1 MLFDSAAFLK
11 NVTTAAGVYQMLDVN
26 DVVIYVGKAK
36 NLKKRL
42 ASYFRSNITNG
53 KTRVL
58 VSKIVNIKVIVT
70 NTETEALILENDL
83 IKHHMPKYNVLLRDD
98 KSYPF
103 IFISEHRHPRITSH
117 RGAKKAKGKYF
128 GPYPNSG
135 AVRES
140 LHLMQK
146 IFPIRQCEDAYY
158 RNRSRPCLQYQL
170 KRCLAPCVAG
180 KVSDEDYANEVKL
193 AGLFL
198 AGDSQKV
205 LGQLVEKMEAAS
217 HALNFEA
224 AARYRDQLT
233 ALRKVQEQQ
242 WINSDQTDVDVVGFN
257 YEHGI
262 ACFHLLFIRNG
273 KVLGSRSY
281 YPKIPKGTESA
292 ELYSAFIL
300 QFYLNSSAGRQIPRQ
315 VLHNCDTLDQQGI
328 GEALSSEAGYKV
340 QLHHNT
346 RGERAKLVD
355 MAQRNARIG
364 LESKLAQKGT
374 QLQRITALEQALD
387 SDKKITRMECFD
399 ISHTSGQQTVA
410 SCVVFDRE
418 GPAKAQYRKFNIEGI
433 TPGDDYAAMRQALSR
448 RFAKANDAQLIPDV
462 LFIDGGKG
470 QLTEAEE
477 VIAQYQE
484 HLPKIPLLLGV
495 AKGEGRKPGLETLIV
510 GSTREIIDLENDNA
524 ALHLI
529 QHIRDESHR
538 FAITGHRARRAKV
551 KNTSTLESIP
561 GVGPKRRQALI
572 KYLGGMQELKK
583 ASREEIAKVPG
594 VSAELAAII
603 FDSLNH

>member
-1 MLFDSAAFLK
+1 MFDHASFLK
-11 NVTTAAGVYQMLDVN
+11 NVTSEAGVYQMLDV
-26 DVVIYVGKAK
+26 DKVIIYVGKAK

-42 ASYFRSNITNG
+42 ASYFRSNISNG

-58 VSKIVNIKVIVT
+58 VSKIDDVKIIVT
-70 NTETEALILENDL
+70 GSETEALILENDL

-103 IFISEHRHPRITSH
+103 IFVSAHKHPRITSH
-117 RGAKKAKGKYF
+117 RGAKKAKGRYF

-180 KVSDEDYANEVKL
+180 KVSEDEYDNEVKL
-193 AGLFL
+193 AEMFL
-198 AGDSQKV
+198 AGDSKKV
-205 LGQLVEKMEAAS
+205 LTHVIDKMEQAS
-217 HALNFEA
+217 LALNFEA
-224 AARYRDQLT
+224 AARYRDQLS

-242 WINSDQTDVDVVGFN
+242 WINSDQSDVDVVGFD
-257 YEHGI
+257 YQHGI

-281 YPKIPKGTESA
+281 YPKIPKHTETE

-300 QFYLNSSAGRQIPRQ
+300 QFYLNSTAGRQIPRQ
-315 VLHNCDTLDQQGI
+315 ILHNSNELANEAIGQALTL
-328 GEALSSEAGYKV
+328 EANYKV
-340 QLHHNT
+340 SLHANT
-346 RGERAKLVD
+346 RGERAKLVE
-355 MAQRNARIG
+355 MAQRNARVG

-374 QLQRITALEQALD
+374 QLQRVTALEKALD
-387 SDKKITRMECFD
+387 SNQPIKRMECFD

-433 TPGDDYAAMRQALSR
+433 TGGDDYAAMNQALTR
-448 RFAKANDAQLIPDV
+448 RFAKVKDPALVPDI

-470 QLTEAEE
+470 QLTEAEN
-477 VIAQYQE
+477 VISSYQE
-484 HLPKIPLLLGV
+484 TLPKIPLLVGV
-495 AKGEGRKPGLETLIV
+495 AKGEGRKAGLETLML
-510 GSTREIIDLENDNA
+510 GYSREIISLANDNP

-551 KNTSTLESIP
+551 KNTSTLEQVA

-572 KYLGGMQELKK
+572 KYLGGMQGLKQ
-583 ASREEIAKVPG
+583 ASSAEIAKVPG
-594 VSAELAAII
+594 ISQDLAQVI
-603 FDSLNH
+603 FDSINDR

>member
-1 MLFDSAAFLK
+1 MLFDSESFLK
-11 NVTTAAGVYQMLDVN
+11 NVTTQAGVYQMFDSE

-42 ASYFRSNITNG
+42 SSYFRINITNG

-58 VSKIVNIKVIVT
+58 VSKIVDIKVIVT
-70 NTETEALILENDL
+70 ASETEALILENDL

-103 IFISEHRHPRITSH
+103 IFISDHTHPRITSH
-117 RGAKKAKGKYF
+117 RGAKKAKGQYF

-158 RNRSRPCLQYQL
+158 RNRTRPCLQYQL
-170 KRCLAPCVAG
+170 KRCLAPCIPTLVNE
-180 KVSDEDYANEVKL
+180 DEYANQVKL
-193 AGLFL
+193 ATLFL
-198 AGDSQKV
+198 SGDSQSV
-205 LGQLVEKMEAAS
+205 LDEVIHNMEQAS
-217 HALNFEA
+217 QSLNFEA

-233 ALRKVQEQQ
+233 SLRKVQEQQ
-242 WINSDQTDVDVVGFN
+242 WINSDQSDVDVIGFN

-262 ACFHLLFIRNG
+262 ACFHILFIRNG

-281 YPKIPKGTESA
+281 YPKIPKGTDTD

-300 QFYLNSSAGRQIPRQ
+300 QFYLNAAAGRQIPRQ
-315 VLHNCDTLDQQGI
+315 VLHNAESLD
-328 GEALSSEAGYKV
+328 EKVLEEVLTNEAGYKV
-340 QLHHNT
+340 SLFTNT

-355 MAQRNARIG
+355 MANRNARIG

-374 QLQRITALEQALD
+374 QLQRITALEKAIDNGSKVL
-387 SDKKITRMECFD
+387 RMECFD

-418 GPAKAQYRKFNIEGI
+418 GPAKSQYRKFNIDGI
-433 TPGDDYAAMRQALSR
+433 TPGDDYAAMNQALSR
-448 RFAKANDAQLIPDV
+448 RFAKANDAAVIPDI
-462 LFIDGGKG
+462 LFIDGGRG
-470 QLTEAEE
+470 QLSEAEA
-477 VIAQYQE
+477 VMAKYQDS
-484 HLPKIPLLLGV
+484 LPKMPLLIGV
-495 AKGEGRKPGLETLIV
+495 AKGEGRKAGLETLFV
-510 GSTREIIDLENDNA
+510 GITRETIDLENDNP

-572 KYLGGMQELKK
+572 QNMGGLTQLKK
-583 ASREEIAKVPG
+583 ASSAEISKVPG
-594 VSAELAAII
+594 ISPELAQVI
-603 FDSLNH
+603 FDTLNH

>member
-1 MLFDSAAFLK
+1 MFDPQFFLK
-11 NVTTAAGVYQMLDVN
+11 NVSTDAGVYRMFDA
-26 DVVIYVGKAK
+26 DEDVIYVGKAK
-36 NLKKRL
+36 NLRKRL
-42 ASYFRSNITNG
+42 ASYFRTNLTNG

-58 VSKIVNIKVIVT
+58 VSKIADIKVIVT
-70 NTETEALILENDL
+70 ATETEALILENDL

-103 IFISEHRHPRITSH
+103 IFVSDHKHPRITTH
-117 RGAKKAKGKYF
+117 RGAKKAKGQYF

-146 IFPIRQCEDAYY
+146 IFPIRQCEDGYY

-170 KRCLAPCVAG
+170 KRCLAPCVPNL
-180 KVSDEDYANEVKL
+180 VSDEDYRNEVKL
-193 AGLFL
+193 AKMFL
-198 AGDSQKV
+198 SGDSQQV
-205 LGQLVEKMEAAS
+205 LSAVVDNMDKAS
-217 HALNFEA
+217 ADLNFES

-242 WINSDQTDVDVVGFN
+242 WINSDQSDVDVVGFC
-257 YEHGI
+257 YQHSI

-281 YPKIPKGTESA
+281 YPKIPKGTDEA

-300 QFYLNSSAGRQIPRQ
+300 QFYLNSTAGRQIPRQ
-315 VLHNCDTLDQQGI
+315 ILHQGSDLDNESI
-328 GEALSSEAGYKV
+328 GEALSQEAQYKV
-340 QLHHNT
+340 SLHANT
-346 RGERAKLVD
+346 RGERAKLVA
-355 MAQRNARIG
+355 MAQRNAQIG

-374 QLQRITALEQALD
+374 QLQRVSALEKALD
-387 SDKKITRMECFD
+387 SNQAIKRMECFD

-433 TPGDDYAAMRQALSR
+433 TGGDDYAAMNQALSR
-448 RFAKANDAQLIPDV
+448 RFANVTDIELVPDI

-470 QLTEAEE
+470 QLSEAEQ
-477 VIAQYQE
+477 VISKYQE
-484 HLPKIPLLLGV
+484 SLPKIPLLVGV
-495 AKGEGRKPGLETLIV
+495 AKGEGRKAGLETLML
-510 GSTREIIDLENDNA
+510 GYTREVIPLENDNP

-551 KNTSTLESIP
+551 KKTSTLEGIA

-572 KYLGGMQELKK
+572 KFMGGMQGLKQASADEL
-583 ASREEIAKVPG
+583 AKVPG
-594 VSAELAAII
+594 ISHDLAQVI
-603 FDSLNH
+603 FDKLKQ

>member
-1 MLFDSAAFLK
+1 LFDNESFLK
-11 NVTTAAGVYQMLDVN
+11 NVTTQAGVYQMYNSEDVI
-26 DVVIYVGKAK
+26 IYVGKAK

-42 ASYFRSNITNG
+42 ASYFRANITNG

-58 VSKIVNIKVIVT
+58 VSKIVDIKVIVT
-70 NTETEALILENDL
+70 ASETQALILENDL

-103 IFISEHRHPRITSH
+103 IFISDHKHPRMTSH
-117 RGAKKAKGKYF
+117 RGAKKAKGKYY

-158 RNRSRPCLQYQL
+158 RNRTRPCLQHQL
-170 KRCLAPCVAG
+170 KRCLAPCIPSL
-180 KVSDEDYANEVKL
+180 VSEDEYASEVKL
-193 AGLFL
+193 AALFL
-198 AGDSQKV
+198 SGDSQRV
-205 LGQLVEKMEAAS
+205 LDQVIKNMEKAS
-217 HALNFEA
+217 QSLNFEA

-233 ALRKVQEQQ
+233 SLRKVQEQQ

-257 YEHGI
+257 YNHGI
-262 ACFHLLFIRNG
+262 ACFHILFIRNG

-281 YPKIPKGTESA
+281 YPKIPKDTDTD

-300 QFYLNSSAGRQIPRQ
+300 QFYLNTAAGRQIPRQ
-315 VLHNCDTLDQQGI
+315 ILHNAVNLDEKI
-328 GEALSSEAGYKV
+328 VAEVLTNEAGYKV
-340 QLHHNT
+340 NLFTNT

-355 MAQRNARIG
+355 MANRNARIG

-374 QLQRITALEQALD
+374 QLQRITALEKAIDNGGKVL
-387 SDKKITRMECFD
+387 RMECFD

-418 GPAKAQYRKFNIEGI
+418 GPAKSQYRKFNIEGI
-433 TPGDDYAAMRQALSR
+433 TPGDDYAAMNQALTR
-448 RFAKANDAQLIPDV
+448 RFSKANDAAFIPDV
-462 LFIDGGKG
+462 LFIDGGRG
-470 QLTEAEE
+470 QLSEAEA
-477 VIAQYQE
+477 VMAKYQE
-484 HLPKIPLLLGV
+484 TLPKMPLLIGV
-495 AKGEGRKPGLETLIV
+495 AKGEGRKAGLETLFI
-510 GSTREIIDLENDNA
+510 GITRETIDLENDNP

-561 GVGPKRRQALI
+561 GIGPKRRQALI
-572 KYLGGMQELKK
+572 QNMGGLIPLKQ
-583 ASREEIAKVPG
+583 ASRDEIAKVPG
-594 VSAELAAII
+594 ISAELAQII
-603 FDSLNH
+603 FDTLNS

>member
-1 MLFDSAAFLK
+1 LFDSKFFLK
-11 NVTTAAGVYQMLDVN
+11 NVTTQAGVYQMFDSEDVI
-26 DVVIYVGKAK
+26 IYVGKAK

-42 ASYFRSNITNG
+42 ASYFRENITNG

-58 VSKIVNIKVIVT
+58 VSKIVDIKIIVT
-70 NTETEALILENDL
+70 ASETEALILENDL
-83 IKHHMPKYNVLLRDD
+83 IKHHLPKYNVLLRDD

-103 IFISEHRHPRITSH
+103 IFISDHKHPKITSH

-146 IFPIRQCEDAYY
+146 IFPIRQCDDAYY

-170 KRCLAPCVAG
+170 KRCLAPCIDG
-180 KVSDEDYANEVKL
+180 LVSEEEYASEVKL

-198 AGDSQKV
+198 SGDSQYV
-205 LGQLVEKMEAAS
+205 LDQVIGKMEKAS
-217 HALNFEA
+217 ETLQFES

-242 WINSDQTDVDVVGFN
+242 WINGDQSDVDVIGFN
-257 YEHGI
+257 YDHGI
-262 ACFHLLFIRNG
+262 ACFHILFIRNG

-281 YPKIPKGTESA
+281 YPKIPKGTDSD

-300 QFYLNSSAGRQIPRQ
+300 QFYLNTSAGRQIPRQ
-315 VLHNCDTLDQQGI
+315 VLHNASELDNAVI
-328 GEALSSEAGYKV
+328 GEALSGEAGYKV
-340 QLHHNT
+340 SLFANT
-346 RGERAKLVD
+346 RGERAKLVE

-374 QLQRITALEQALD
+374 QLQRITALEKVID
-387 SDKKITRMECFD
+387 TDNKIARMECFD

-418 GPAKAQYRKFNIEGI
+418 GPAKGQYRKFNIDGI
-433 TPGDDYAAMRQALSR
+433 TPGDDYAAMNQALSR
-448 RFAKANDAQLIPDV
+448 RFAKANDATLIPDI
-462 LFIDGGKG
+462 LFIDGGRG
-470 QLTEAEE
+470 QLSEAEA
-477 VIAQYQE
+477 VMAKYQE
-484 HLPKIPLLLGV
+484 TLPKMPLLIGV
-495 AKGEGRKPGLETLIV
+495 AKGEGRKAGLETLFV
-510 GSTREIIDLENDNA
+510 GITREIIDLESDNP

-538 FAITGHRARRAKV
+538 FAITGHRARRGKV

-561 GVGPKRRQALI
+561 GIGPKRRQ
-572 KYLGGMQELKK
+572 
-583 ASREEIAKVPG
+583 S
-594 VSAELAAII
+594 
-603 FDSLNH
+603 

>member
-1 MLFDSAAFLK
+1 VFDSEFFLK
-11 NVTTAAGVYQMLDVN
+11 NTTSSPGVYQMLN
-26 DVVIYVGKAK
+26 AKQEVIYVGKAK

-42 ASYFRSNITNG
+42 ASYFRVNISEG

-58 VSKIVNIKVIVT
+58 VTKIDDIKIIVT
-70 NTETEALILENDL
+70 ETETEALILENDL

-103 IFISEHRHPRITSH
+103 IFISEHQHPRITVH
-117 RGAKKAKGKYF
+117 RGAKKAKGQYF

-146 IFPIRQCEDAYY
+146 IFQVRQCDDSYY
-158 RNRSRPCLQYQL
+158 RNRSRPCLQHQL
-170 KRCLAPCVAG
+170 NRCLAPCVA
-180 KVSDEDYANEVKL
+180 KVADDDYQQEVKL
-193 AGLFL
+193 ASLFL
-198 AGDSQKV
+198 SGESKQV
-205 LGQLVEKMEAAS
+205 LGQVVSQMEQAS
-217 HALNFEA
+217 ADLAFEQ

-242 WINSDQTDVDVVGFN
+242 WINSDQTDVDVIGFD
-257 YEHGI
+257 YRHGI
-262 ACFHLLFIRNG
+262 ACFHMLFIRHG

-281 YPKIPKGTESA
+281 YPKTPKGTEVG
-292 ELYSAFIL
+292 ELYQAFMM

-315 VLHNCDTLDQQGI
+315 ILHQCDTLDHAMIEQVLIKQ
-328 GEALSSEAGYKV
+328 AGYNV
-340 QLHHNT
+340 TLFNNT
-346 RGERAKLVD
+346 RGERAKLVQLAD
-355 MAQRNARIG
+355 KNAQIG

-374 QLQRITALEQALD
+374 VLQRITALEQVLD
-387 SDKKITRMECFD
+387 LNDKVQRMECFD

-433 TPGDDYAAMRQALSR
+433 TGGDDYAAMKQALTR
-448 RFAKANDAQLIPDV
+448 RFAKVRDPQLIPDI

-470 QLTEAEE
+470 QLTQAEE
-477 VIAQYQE
+477 VMSLYE
-484 HLPKIPLLLGV
+484 ERLPKMPLLIGV
-495 AKGEGRKPGLETLIV
+495 AKGEGRKLGLETLFV
-510 GSTREIIDLENDNA
+510 GNSREIVSLPNDSP

-551 KNTSTLESIP
+551 KKTSTLESIA
-561 GVGPKRRQALI
+561 GIGPKKRQTLI
-572 KYLGGMQELKK
+572 KYMGGLVELKK
-583 ASREEIAKVPG
+583 ASVAEISKVPG
-594 VSAELAAII
+594 ISKELAQLV
-603 FDSLNH
+603 FDSLKH

>member
-1 MLFDSAAFLK
+1 MFDSQSFLK
-11 NVTTAAGVYQMLDVN
+11 NVTTSAGVYQMFDV
-26 DVVIYVGKAK
+26 DGVIIYVGKAK

-58 VSKIVNIKVIVT
+58 VSKIADVKVIVT
-70 NTETEALILENDL
+70 ASETEALILENDL

-103 IFISEHRHPRITSH
+103 IFVSDHKHPRITSH
-117 RGAKKAKGKYF
+117 RGAKKAKGKYY

-158 RNRSRPCLQYQL
+158 RNRSRPCLQHQL
-170 KRCLAPCVAG
+170 KRCLAPCVEG
-180 KVSDEDYANEVKL
+180 LVSDEDYASEVKL
-193 AGLFL
+193 AGMFL
-198 AGDSQKV
+198 SGNSQNVLDKV
-205 LGQLVEKMEAAS
+205 IEKMEQAS
-217 HALNFEA
+217 QSLQFEA

-242 WINSDQTDVDVVGFN
+242 WINSDQSDVDVIGFN
-257 YEHGI
+257 YDHGI
-262 ACFHLLFIRNG
+262 ACFHTLFIRNG

-281 YPKIPKGTESA
+281 YPKIPKDTDSE

-300 QFYLNSSAGRQIPRQ
+300 QFYLNASAGRQIPRQ
-315 VLHNCDTLDQQGI
+315 ILHSAPQLDDGAI
-328 GEALSSEAGYKV
+328 EAALSSEAGYKV
-340 QLHHNT
+340 SLFNNT

-374 QLQRITALEQALD
+374 QLQRVTALEKAID
-387 SDKKITRMECFD
+387 SGEKITRMECFD

-418 GPAKAQYRKFNIEGI
+418 GPAKAQYRKFNIEGV
-433 TPGDDYAAMRQALSR
+433 TPGDDYAAMNQALSR
-448 RFAKANDAQLIPDV
+448 RFAKANDAALIPDI
-462 LFIDGGKG
+462 LFIDGGRG
-470 QLTEAEE
+470 QLSEAEA
-477 VIAQYQE
+477 VMAKYQDS
-484 HLPKIPLLLGV
+484 LPKIPLLLGV
-495 AKGEGRKPGLETLIV
+495 AKGEGRKAGLETLFV
-510 GSTREIIDLENDNA
+510 GMTREIIDLENDNP

-561 GVGPKRRQALI
+561 GIGPKRRQALI
-572 KYLGGMQELKK
+572 KNMGGLQALKN
-583 ASREEIAKVPG
+583 ASQAEIAKVPG
-594 VSAELAAII
+594 ISGELAQTI
-603 FDSLNH
+603 FDALND

>member
-1 MLFDSAAFLK
+1 MFDSQSFLK
-11 NVTTAAGVYQMLDVN
+11 NVTTQAGVYQMLDN
-26 DVVIYVGKAK
+26 DDVVIYVGKAK

-42 ASYFRSNITNG
+42 SSYFRTNISNG

-58 VSKIVNIKVIVT
+58 VSKIANVKIIVT
-70 NTETEALILENDL
+70 GSETQALILENDL

-103 IFISEHRHPRITSH
+103 IFISDHKHARITSH

-158 RNRSRPCLQYQL
+158 RNRTRACLQHQL
-170 KRCLAPCVAG
+170 KRCLAPCVDG
-180 KVSDEDYANEVKL
+180 LVSDEEYASEVKL
-193 AGLFL
+193 ASLFL
-198 AGDSQKV
+198 SGDSQDV
-205 LGQLVEKMEAAS
+205 LDQVIAKMEQAS
-217 HALNFEA
+217 QSLQFES

-242 WINSDQTDVDVVGFN
+242 WINSDQSDVDVIGFN

-262 ACFHLLFIRNG
+262 ACFHTLFIRHG

-281 YPKIPKGTESA
+281 FPKIPKDTDSE

-300 QFYLNSSAGRQIPRQ
+300 QFYLNTSAGRQIPRQ
-315 VLHNCDTLDQQGI
+315 VLHDAKTLESKAIED
-328 GEALSSEAGYKV
+328 ALTSEAGYKV
-340 QLHHNT
+340 SLHSNT
-346 RGERAKLVD
+346 RGDRAKLVE

-374 QLQRITALEQALD
+374 QLQRIVSLEKIID
-387 SDKKITRMECFD
+387 SEKIARMECFD

-418 GPAKAQYRKFNIEGI
+418 GPAKGQYRKFNIEGI
-433 TPGDDYAAMRQALSR
+433 TPGDDYGAMNQALSR
-448 RFAKANDAQLIPDV
+448 RFAKANDPMLIPDI
-462 LFIDGGKG
+462 LFIDGGRG
-470 QLTEAEE
+470 QLSEAEA
-477 VIAQYQE
+477 VMAKYQDT
-484 HLPKIPLLLGV
+484 LPKMPLLIGV
-495 AKGEGRKPGLETLIV
+495 AKGEGRKAGLETLFV
-510 GSTREIIDLENDNA
+510 GISREIIDLENDNP

-561 GVGPKRRQALI
+561 GIGPKRRQSLI
-572 KYLGGMQELKK
+572 KNMGGLQQLKS
-583 ASREEIAKVPG
+583 ASQAEIAKVPG
-594 VSAELAAII
+594 ISNDLAQII
-603 FDSLNH
+603 YDALN

>member
-1 MLFDSAAFLK
+1 LFDSQSFLK
-11 NVTTAAGVYQMLDVN
+11 NVTTQAGVYQMFDSE

-42 ASYFRSNITNG
+42 SSYFRTNITNG

-58 VSKIVNIKVIVT
+58 VSKIIDIKVIVT
-70 NTETEALILENDL
+70 ASETEALILENDL

-103 IFISEHRHPRITSH
+103 IFISDHKHPRITSH
-117 RGAKKAKGKYF
+117 RGAKKAKGQYF

-158 RNRSRPCLQYQL
+158 RNRTRPCLQHQL
-170 KRCLAPCVAG
+170 KRCLAPCIPSL
-180 KVSDEDYANEVKL
+180 VSEDEYANEVKL
-193 AGLFL
+193 ATLFL
-198 AGDSQKV
+198 SGDSQSV
-205 LGQLVEKMEAAS
+205 LDQVIDNMEKAS
-217 HALNFEA
+217 QALNFEA

-233 ALRKVQEQQ
+233 SLRKVQEQQ
-242 WINSDQTDVDVVGFN
+242 WINSDQSDVDVIGFN
-257 YEHGI
+257 YDHGI
-262 ACFHLLFIRNG
+262 ACFHILFIRNG

-281 YPKIPKGTESA
+281 YPKIPKDTEVD

-300 QFYLNSSAGRQIPRQ
+300 QFYLNAAAGRQIPRQ
-315 VLHNCDTLDQQGI
+315 VLHSAENLDEKVI
-328 GEALSSEAGYKV
+328 AKVLTNEAGYKV
-340 QLHHNT
+340 SLFANT

-355 MAQRNARIG
+355 MANRNARIG

-374 QLQRITALEQALD
+374 QLQRITALEKAIDNGCKVL
-387 SDKKITRMECFD
+387 RMECFD

-418 GPAKAQYRKFNIEGI
+418 GPAKSQYRKFNIEGI
-433 TPGDDYAAMRQALSR
+433 TPGDDYAAMNQALSR
-448 RFAKANDAQLIPDV
+448 RFAKANDAVFIPDI
-462 LFIDGGKG
+462 LFIDGGRG
-470 QLTEAEE
+470 QLSEAEA
-477 VIAQYQE
+477 VMAKYQDS
-484 HLPKIPLLLGV
+484 LPKMPLLIGV
-495 AKGEGRKPGLETLIV
+495 AKGEGRKAGLETLFV
-510 GSTREIIDLENDNA
+510 GITRETIDLENDNP

-572 KYLGGMQELKK
+572 QNMGGLVQLKK
-583 ASREEIAKVPG
+583 ASSAEIAKVPG
-594 VSAELAAII
+594 ISPELAQVI
-603 FDSLNH
+603 FDTLNH

>member
-1 MLFDSAAFLK
+1 MFDSQFFLK
-11 NVTTAAGVYQMLDVN
+11 NVTTQAGVYQMYDSE
-26 DVVIYVGKAK
+26 DIVIYVGKAK

-42 ASYFRSNITNG
+42 ASYFRDNITNG

-58 VSKIVNIKVIVT
+58 VSKISDIKVIVT
-70 NTETEALILENDL
+70 ASETEALILENDL

-103 IFISEHRHPRITSH
+103 IFISDHKHPRITSH
-117 RGAKKAKGKYF
+117 RGAKKSKGRYF

-158 RNRSRPCLQYQL
+158 RTRSRPCLQHQL
-170 KRCLAPCVAG
+170 KRCLAPCVDG
-180 KVSDEDYANEVKL
+180 LIGEEEYASEVKL
-193 AGLFL
+193 AALFL
-198 AGDSQKV
+198 SGDSQDV
-205 LGQLVEKMEAAS
+205 LDQVIDKMELAS
-217 HALNFEA
+217 QSLQFES

-242 WINSDQTDVDVVGFN
+242 WINSDQSDVDVIGFN

-262 ACFHLLFIRNG
+262 ACFHILFIRNG

-281 YPKIPKGTESA
+281 YPKIPKGTETD

-300 QFYLNSSAGRQIPRQ
+300 QFYLNASAGRQIPRQ
-315 VLHNCDTLDQQGI
+315 VLHNANNLDEIAI
-328 GEALSSEAGYKV
+328 GQALSSEAGYKV
-340 QLHHNT
+340 SLFTNT

-355 MAQRNARIG
+355 MAQRNAKIG

-374 QLQRITALEQALD
+374 QLQRVTALETAID

-433 TPGDDYAAMRQALSR
+433 TPGDDYAAMNQALSR
-448 RFAKANDAQLIPDV
+448 RFAKANDANFIPDI
-462 LFIDGGKG
+462 LFIDGGRG
-470 QLTEAEE
+470 QLSEAEA
-477 VIAQYQE
+477 VMAKYQDT
-484 HLPKIPLLLGV
+484 LPKMPLLLGV
-495 AKGEGRKPGLETLIV
+495 AKGEGRKAGLETLFV
-510 GSTREIIDLENDNA
+510 GITREIIDLENDNP

-538 FAITGHRARRAKV
+538 FAITGHRARRGKV
-551 KNTSTLESIP
+551 KNTSTLEHIP

-572 KYLGGMQELKK
+572 KNMGGLQQLKK
-583 ASREEIAKVPG
+583 ASHAEIAKVPG
-594 VSAELAAII
+594 ISSELAQTI
-603 FDSLNH
+603 FDALNH

>member
-1 MLFDSAAFLK
+1 MFDSQSFLK
-11 NVTTAAGVYQMLDVN
+11 NVTTSAGVYQMFDSD

-58 VSKIVNIKVIVT
+58 VSRIADVKVIVT
-70 NTETEALILENDL
+70 ASETEALILENDL

-103 IFISEHRHPRITSH
+103 IFISDHKHPRITSH
-117 RGAKKAKGKYF
+117 RGAKKAKGKYY

-170 KRCLAPCVAG
+170 KRCLAPCVSG
-180 KVSDEDYANEVKL
+180 LVSDEDYASEVKL
-193 AGLFL
+193 AGMFL
-198 AGDSQKV
+198 SGDSQHV
-205 LGQLVEKMEAAS
+205 LDSVIEKMEKAS
-217 HALNFEA
+217 QSLQFEA

-242 WINSDQTDVDVVGFN
+242 WINSDQSDVDVIGFN

-262 ACFHLLFIRNG
+262 ACFHILFIRNG

-281 YPKIPKGTESA
+281 YPKIPKDTDSE

-300 QFYLNSSAGRQIPRQ
+300 QFYLNASAGRQIPRQ
-315 VLHNCDTLDQQGI
+315 VLHSAQKLEEGAI
-328 GEALSSEAGYKV
+328 EAALTSEAGYKV
-340 QLHHNT
+340 SLFNNT

-374 QLQRITALEQALD
+374 QLQRVTALEKAID
-387 SDKKITRMECFD
+387 SDEKVTRMECFD

-433 TPGDDYAAMRQALSR
+433 TPGDDYAAMNQALSR
-448 RFAKANDAQLIPDV
+448 RFSKATDPALIPDI
-462 LFIDGGKG
+462 LFIDGGRG
-470 QLTEAEE
+470 QLSEAEA
-477 VIAQYQE
+477 VMAKYQDT
-484 HLPKIPLLLGV
+484 LPKMPLLLGV
-495 AKGEGRKPGLETLIV
+495 AKGEGRKAGLETLFV
-510 GSTREIIDLENDNA
+510 GITREIIDLQNDNP

-561 GVGPKRRQALI
+561 GIGPKRRQALI
-572 KYLGGMQELKK
+572 QNMGGLQQLKK
-583 ASREEIAKVPG
+583 ASVAEIAKVPG
-594 VSAELAAII
+594 ISSELAQTI
-603 FDSLNH
+603 FDAINH

>member
-1 MLFDSAAFLK
+1 MFDSQSFLK
-11 NVTTAAGVYQMLDVN
+11 SVTTQSGVYQMFDSE

-42 ASYFRSNITNG
+42 SSYFRSNITNG

-58 VSKIVNIKVIVT
+58 VSKIIDIKVIVT
-70 NTETEALILENDL
+70 ASETEALILENDL

-103 IFISEHRHPRITSH
+103 IFISDHKHPRITSH
-117 RGAKKAKGKYF
+117 RGVKKAKGQYF

-158 RNRSRPCLQYQL
+158 RNRTRPCLQHQL
-170 KRCLAPCVAG
+170 KRCLAPCIPSL
-180 KVSDEDYANEVKL
+180 VSEDEYANEVKL
-193 AGLFL
+193 AKLFL
-198 AGDSQKV
+198 SGDSQSV
-205 LGQLVEKMEAAS
+205 LDQVIDNMEKAS
-217 HALNFEA
+217 QALNFEA

-242 WINSDQTDVDVVGFN
+242 WINSDQSDVDVIGFN
-257 YEHGI
+257 YDHGI
-262 ACFHLLFIRNG
+262 ACFHILFIRNG

-281 YPKIPKGTESA
+281 YPKIPKDTEVD

-300 QFYLNSSAGRQIPRQ
+300 QFYLNAAAGRQIPRQ
-315 VLHNCDTLDQQGI
+315 VLHSAENLDEKVI
-328 GEALSSEAGYKV
+328 AKVLTNEAGYKV
-340 QLHHNT
+340 SLFANT
-346 RGERAKLVD
+346 RGERVKLVD
-355 MAQRNARIG
+355 MANRNARIG

-374 QLQRITALEQALD
+374 QLQRITALEKAIDNGCKVL
-387 SDKKITRMECFD
+387 RMECFD

-418 GPAKAQYRKFNIEGI
+418 GPAKSQYRKFNIEGI
-433 TPGDDYAAMRQALSR
+433 TPGDDYAAMNQALSR
-448 RFAKANDAQLIPDV
+448 RFSKANDAVFIPDI
-462 LFIDGGKG
+462 LFIDGGRG
-470 QLTEAEE
+470 QLSEAEA
-477 VIAQYQE
+477 VMAKYQDS
-484 HLPKIPLLLGV
+484 LPKMPLLIGV
-495 AKGEGRKPGLETLIV
+495 AKGEGRKAGLETLFV
-510 GSTREIIDLENDNA
+510 GITRETIDLENDNP

-572 KYLGGMQELKK
+572 QNMGGLVQLKK
-583 ASREEIAKVPG
+583 ASSAEIAKVPG
-594 VSAELAAII
+594 ISPELAQVI
-603 FDSLNH
+603 FDTLNH

>member
-1 MLFDSAAFLK
+1 MFDHESFLK
-11 NVTTAAGVYQMLDVN
+11 NVSNEAGVYRMFDAD

-58 VSKIVNIKVIVT
+58 VSKIADIKVIIT
-70 NTETEALILENDL
+70 ATETEALILENDL

-103 IFISEHRHPRITSH
+103 IFISEHKHPRITTH
-117 RGAKKAKGKYF
+117 RGAKKAKGRYF

-170 KRCLAPCVAG
+170 KRCLAPCVEG
-180 KVSDEDYANEVKL
+180 KVSDSDYDNEVKL
-193 AGLFL
+193 VKMFL
-198 AGDSQKV
+198 SGDSKEV
-205 LGQLVEKMEAAS
+205 LSQIVEQMDKAS
-217 HALNFEA
+217 MTLNFEA

-242 WINSDQTDVDVVGFN
+242 WINSDQTDVDVVGFH
-257 YEHGI
+257 YQHGI

-281 YPKIPKGTESA
+281 YPKIPKHTEES

-300 QFYLNSSAGRQIPRQ
+300 QFYLNNNAGRQIPRQ
-315 VLHNCDTLDQQGI
+315 ILHSSGDLDNSAIAQ
-328 GEALSSEAGYKV
+328 ALSQEAQYKV
-340 QLHHNT
+340 SLHANT
-346 RGERAKLVD
+346 RGERAKLVE

-374 QLQRITALEQALD
+374 QLQRVTALEKALD
-387 SDKKITRMECFD
+387 SDQSIKRMECFD

-433 TPGDDYAAMRQALSR
+433 TGGDDYAAMNQALSR
-448 RFAKANDAQLIPDV
+448 RFANVSDAELVPDI

-470 QLTEAEE
+470 QLSEAEA
-477 VIAQYQE
+477 VISKYQDT
-484 HLPKIPLLLGV
+484 LPKMPLLVGV
-495 AKGEGRKPGLETLIV
+495 AKGESRKPGLETLML
-510 GSTREIIDLENDNA
+510 GYTREVIPLPNDNP

-551 KNTSTLESIP
+551 KNTSTLEHVP

-572 KYLGGMQELKK
+572 KYLGGMQGLKQ
-583 ASREEIAKVPG
+583 ASADEIAKVPG
-594 VSAELAAII
+594 ISQELAQVI
-603 FDSLNH
+603 FDSLKH

>member
-1 MLFDSAAFLK
+1 MFDSQSFLK
-11 NVTTAAGVYQMLDVN
+11 NVTTSAGVYQMFDV
-26 DVVIYVGKAK
+26 DGVIIYVGKAK

-58 VSKIVNIKVIVT
+58 VSKIADVKVIVT
-70 NTETEALILENDL
+70 ASETEALILENDL

-103 IFISEHRHPRITSH
+103 IFVSDHKHPRITSH
-117 RGAKKAKGKYF
+117 RGAKKAKGKYY

-158 RNRSRPCLQYQL
+158 RNRSRPCLQHQL
-170 KRCLAPCVAG
+170 KRCLAPCVEG
-180 KVSDEDYANEVKL
+180 LVSDEDYASEVKL
-193 AGLFL
+193 AGMFL
-198 AGDSQKV
+198 SGNSQNVLDKV
-205 LGQLVEKMEAAS
+205 IEKMEQAS
-217 HALNFEA
+217 QSLQFEA

-242 WINSDQTDVDVVGFN
+242 WINSDQSDVDVIGFN
-257 YEHGI
+257 YDHGI
-262 ACFHLLFIRNG
+262 ACFHTLFIRNG

-281 YPKIPKGTESA
+281 YPKIPKDTDSE

-300 QFYLNSSAGRQIPRQ
+300 QFYLNASAGRQIPRQ
-315 VLHNCDTLDQQGI
+315 ILHSAPQLDDGAI
-328 GEALSSEAGYKV
+328 EAALSSEAGYKV
-340 QLHHNT
+340 SLFNNT

-374 QLQRITALEQALD
+374 QLQRVTALEKAID
-387 SDKKITRMECFD
+387 SGDKITRMECFD

-433 TPGDDYAAMRQALSR
+433 TPGDDYAAMNQALTR
-448 RFAKANDAQLIPDV
+448 RFAKANDAALIPDI
-462 LFIDGGKG
+462 LFIDGGRG
-470 QLTEAEE
+470 QLSEAEA
-477 VIAQYQE
+477 VMAKYQDS
-484 HLPKIPLLLGV
+484 LPKIPLLLGV
-495 AKGEGRKPGLETLIV
+495 AKGEGRKAGLETLFV
-510 GSTREIIDLENDNA
+510 GMTREIIDLENDNP

-561 GVGPKRRQALI
+561 GIGPKRRQALI
-572 KYLGGMQELKK
+572 KNMGGLQALKN
-583 ASREEIAKVPG
+583 ASQAEIAKVPG
-594 VSAELAAII
+594 ISGELAQTI
-603 FDSLNH
+603 FDALND

>member
-1 MLFDSAAFLK
+1 MFDSQSFLK
-11 NVTTAAGVYQMLDVN
+11 NVTTSAGVYQMFDV
-26 DVVIYVGKAK
+26 DGVIIYVGKAK

-58 VSKIVNIKVIVT
+58 VSKIADVKVIVT
-70 NTETEALILENDL
+70 ASETEALILENDL

-103 IFISEHRHPRITSH
+103 IFVSDHKHPRITSH
-117 RGAKKAKGKYF
+117 RGAKKAKGKYY

-158 RNRSRPCLQYQL
+158 RNRSRPCLQHQL
-170 KRCLAPCVAG
+170 KRCLAPCVEG
-180 KVSDEDYANEVKL
+180 LVSDEDYASEVKL
-193 AGLFL
+193 AGMFL
-198 AGDSQKV
+198 SGNSQNVLDKV
-205 LGQLVEKMEAAS
+205 IEKMEQAS
-217 HALNFEA
+217 QSLQFEA

-242 WINSDQTDVDVVGFN
+242 WINSDQSDVDVIGFN
-257 YEHGI
+257 YDHGI
-262 ACFHLLFIRNG
+262 ACFHTLFIRNG

-281 YPKIPKGTESA
+281 YPKIPKDTDSE

-300 QFYLNSSAGRQIPRQ
+300 QFYLNASAGRQIPRQ
-315 VLHNCDTLDQQGI
+315 ILHSAPQLDDGAI
-328 GEALSSEAGYKV
+328 EAALSSEAGYKV
-340 QLHHNT
+340 SLFNNT

-374 QLQRITALEQALD
+374 QLQRVTALEKAID
-387 SDKKITRMECFD
+387 SGDKITRMECFD

-433 TPGDDYAAMRQALSR
+433 TPGDDYAAMNQALSR
-448 RFAKANDAQLIPDV
+448 RFAKANDAALIPDI
-462 LFIDGGKG
+462 LFIDGGRG
-470 QLTEAEE
+470 QLSEAEA
-477 VIAQYQE
+477 VMAKYQDS
-484 HLPKIPLLLGV
+484 LPKIPLLLGV
-495 AKGEGRKPGLETLIV
+495 AKGEGRKAGLETLFV
-510 GSTREIIDLENDNA
+510 GMTREIIDLENDNP

-561 GVGPKRRQALI
+561 GIGPKRRQALI
-572 KYLGGMQELKK
+572 KNMGGLQALKN
-583 ASREEIAKVPG
+583 ASQAEIAKVPG
-594 VSAELAAII
+594 ISGELAQTI
-603 FDSLNH
+603 FDALND